1 MSRYALAALLTS
13 LSFGNAALSGDLTAQ
28 SDFKVYKVVST
39 FADDVGGAERIEA
52 AELLRTYTQ
61 EAAAAACY
69 LFNGIDPEIATA
81 LLLEAR
87 HGFDRRIDAL
97 LQGDES
103 LGIIGPEPKRK
114 TVVEL
119 EAIKA
124 DWREMAKAI
133 DVLIDQPD
141 SVEAIQVIKKANVPL
156 FEKTQ
161 TLLAHLEGEYANP
174 AELTQRHVVT
184 LEIVGRQALM
194 TQKIAK
200 DSCKIFTGNNA
211 SEIKERLNS
220 SINIYEASMEALISG
235 YPPFG
240 IPPAPTEEILNALK
254 KVQTDWKN
262 TRPLLE
268 KLLAG
273 EVASND
279 EKVFLFQHMEKEMHM
294 LEKIAHAY
302 VVHSKD
308 H

>member
-13 LSFGNAALSGDLTAQ
+13 LSFGNAASSGDLTAQ

-61 EAAAAACY
+61 EAAAAACF
-69 LFNGIDPEIATA
+69 LFNGIDPETATA

-97 LQGDES
+97 LQGEES

-141 SVEAIQVIKKANVPL
+141 SVEAIQVIK
-156 FEKTQ
+156 
-161 TLLAHLEGEYANP
+161 
-174 AELTQRHVVT
+174 
-184 LEIVGRQALM
+184 
-194 TQKIAK
+194 
-200 DSCKIFTGNNA
+200 
-211 SEIKERLNS
+211 
-220 SINIYEASMEALISG
+220 
-235 YPPFG
+235 
-240 IPPAPTEEILNALK
+240 
-254 KVQTDWKN
+254 
-262 TRPLLE
+262 
-268 KLLAG
+268 
-273 EVASND
+273 
-279 EKVFLFQHMEKEMHM
+279 
-294 LEKIAHAY
+294 
-302 VVHSKD
+302 
-308 H
+308 